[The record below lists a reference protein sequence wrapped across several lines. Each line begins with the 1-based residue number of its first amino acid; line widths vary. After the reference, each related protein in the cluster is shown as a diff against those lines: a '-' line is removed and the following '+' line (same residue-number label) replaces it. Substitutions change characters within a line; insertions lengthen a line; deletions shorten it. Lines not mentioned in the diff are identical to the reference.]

1 MTRPSQTIAAL
12 LVACAGVALFSLMD
26 AVMKELSLVL
36 GAFSALVARN
46 CIGTIVSGAA
56 YAASRTPAPSRRAMR
71 LHLWRGLV
79 VAAMAVLFFHSVTL
93 LPLAEAIALSFV
105 APLVALYLAALL
117 LKESIGRHAIIAS
130 LIGIVGVA
138 IILSGR
144 MGDGVEH
151 GPRVIEGI
159 ASVIASAILFAY
171 NLVLA
176 REQAQIAKPAEI
188 AFFQTL
194 TVLVAL
200 LPFAPWFFVWPR
212 VEQLPLLAL
221 ASILAVTSLHLLSW
235 AYARAEAQILI
246 PVEYSAFVWAAICGR
261 LFFGEALTWPVIA
274 GTVLI
279 VGGCIIAARA
289 KSQPVQIEEAVA

>member
-26 AVMKELSLVL
+26 AAMKELSLAL
-36 GAFSALVARN
+36 GAFSAMVARN
-46 CIGTIVSGAA
+46 VIGTVISGAA
-56 YAASRTPAPSRRAMR
+56 YAASRTGLPNRAVMR
-71 LHLWRGLV
+71 LHIWRGLV

-130 LIGIVGVA
+130 LIGVVGVA

-144 MGDGVEH
+144 MGEGAEH

-200 LPFAPWFFVWPR
+200 LPFAPWFFVWPT
-212 VEQLPLLAL
+212 VDQLPLLTL
-221 ASILAVTSLHLLSW
+221 ASVLAVTSLHLLSW

-246 PVEYSAFVWAAICGR
+246 PVEYTAFIWAAICGR
-261 LFFGEALTWPVIA
+261 LFFGEQLTWPVIA

-279 VGGCIIAARA
+279 VCGCIIAARA
-289 KSQPVQIEEAVA
+289 KPQPMQVEEAVA